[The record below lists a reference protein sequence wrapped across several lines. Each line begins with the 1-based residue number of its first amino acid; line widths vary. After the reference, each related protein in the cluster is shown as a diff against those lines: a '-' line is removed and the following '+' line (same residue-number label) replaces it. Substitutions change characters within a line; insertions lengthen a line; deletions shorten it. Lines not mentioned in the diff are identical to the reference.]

1 MLAVTECLP
10 SLSTQS
16 SNRVPK
22 RRKIASIRNTVSGE
36 VAGETFET
44 EVEMDGVDAG
54 TTCGICQ
61 RSFKSKHAVY
71 GHMRCHPERQYRG
84 MTPSPVEEGEVSS
97 STSGNSRPSER
108 WPTAP
113 KRRRTSS
120 TETGDEPAT
129 SVHHTVDEATMEAAS
144 SLLLLAN
151 GVEKKSMEIET
162 LDQETTKYSCSICH
176 RSFPTYQALGGHM
189 ASHRAAASPGKK
201 ALATAQEYCCK
212 KCGALYLTGQALGGH
227 MRKHTNR
234 RESSTPT
241 KNAEI
246 PSRVRDTEQK
256 AEEGTQR
263 VLDFDLNEELSEE
276 GYSGEMMI

>member
-22 RRKIASIRNTVSGE
+22 RRKIASIRITVSGE

-44 EVEMDGVDAG
+44 EVEMAGVDPG

-97 STSGNSRPSER
+97 STSENSRPSER

-120 TETGDEPAT
+120 TETGDELAT
-129 SVHHTVDEATMEAAS
+129 YVHDTVDEATMEAAS

-151 GVEKKSMEIET
+151 GVEKK
-162 LDQETTKYSCSICH
+162 TTKYSCSICH

-201 ALATAQEYCCK
+201 ALATAQEYCCE
-212 KCGALYLTGQALGGH
+212 KCGAVYLTGQALGGH

-234 RESSTPT
+234 RESSTPA
-241 KNAEI
+241 KNTEI

-256 AEEGTQR
+256 AEEGTRR

-276 GYSGEMMI
+276 GCSGEMMI

>member
-1 MLAVTECLP
+1 MLAVAECLP
-10 SLSTQS
+10 CLSTQS
-16 SNRVPK
+16 SKRVPK
-22 RRKIASIRNTVSGE
+22 RRKIASIRITVSGE

-44 EVEMDGVDAG
+44 EVEMDGVDPG
-54 TTCGICQ
+54 TACGICQ

-84 MTPSPVEEGEVSS
+84 MTPWPVEEGEVSS
-97 STSGNSRPSER
+97 STSENSRPSER
-108 WPTAP
+108 WLTAP

-129 SVHHTVDEATMEAAS
+129 SVHDTVDEATMEAAS

-189 ASHRAAASPGKK
+189 ASHRAGSR
-201 ALATAQEYCCK
+201 
-212 KCGALYLTGQALGGH
+212 GAHEEAH
-227 MRKHTNR
+227 
-234 RESSTPT
+234 
-241 KNAEI
+241 
-246 PSRVRDTEQK
+246 EQ
-256 AEEGTQR
+256 T
-263 VLDFDLNEELSEE
+263 
-276 GYSGEMMI
+276 